1 MHLLTMLGRCRE
13 KWQAGSVMVVVTAS
27 AEGKQG
33 ERKEEREQKQDGV
46 RYRASTSIAGVSL
59 DG

>member
-1 MHLLTMLGRCRE
+1 
-13 KWQAGSVMVVVTAS
+13 MVVVTAS